1 MRKQNYQVSVTELV
15 KVIETAPDNTPI
27 LVDLDETLFLR
38 NSTEEYLN
46 TLQPRILGWLLLTLL
61 NFIKPWN
68 WLPGEIKGEV
78 SRDWIRVVVA
88 TLIFPWTLILWQIR
102 AKKLAQTYANTTLV
116 EALTKNANSHII
128 IATLGFDFIV
138 NPLCKHLPITLDDV
152 IACRFWQGA
161 IDRKSGKDY
170 LVTASLGKDEVA
182 QAIAITDSTNDNPL
196 LASVAIPC
204 LVIWQEAEY
213 VPAMADVYIPFLY
226 LETVKRPGANYFL
239 KVILLDNFFVLILAL
254 SWVSSQPIFHAI
266 SMLFLML
273 SFWCI
278 YELGYVENDVIA
290 EKFEK
295 KPTLSEAYQ
304 RYKKRINVWEPWLWA
319 IILSIPGII
328 ILESTKVISSNIS
341 IATAVTLLDLNTV
354 LTKVALWIGFL
365 VVTRASFFI
374 YNYVDKETRT
384 WIYLILQAYKYFGFL
399 IVTQTNAIGAMLFA
413 TKVISPWTSYFIYR
427 FVKSGWAEKLPM
439 DEFRT
444 LLFGLLIISVSLGTQ
459 NAAILA
465 NWQTLAIFIFFVYR
479 GRNQFWKT
487 IRQVRLIS
495 QDQWDTNK

>member
-1 MRKQNYQVSVTELV
+1 MSKQNYQVSVSELV
-15 KVIETAPDNTPI
+15 KIIETAPDSTPI
-27 LVDLDETLFLR
+27 LVDLDETLFLL

-46 TLQPRILGWLLLTLL
+46 TLQPRVLGWLLLTLL

-88 TLIFPWTLILWQIR
+88 TLLFPWTLILWQSR
-102 AKKLAQTYANTTLV
+102 AKQLAQTYANTTLI
-116 EALTKNANSHII
+116 EALTKNTNSRVIL
-128 IATLGFDFIV
+128 ATLGFDLIV
-138 NPLCKHLPITLDDV
+138 NPLCKHLPISLDDV

-161 IDRKSGKDY
+161 IDRKKGKDY
-170 LVTASLGKDEVA
+170 LVTASLGKDEVDR
-182 QAIAITDSTNDNPL
+182 AIAITDSTHDNPL

-226 LETVKRPGANYFL
+226 LERVKRPGANYFL
-239 KVILLDNFFVLILAL
+239 KVILLDDFFVLILAL
-254 SWVSSQPIFHAI
+254 SWVSSQPILHAI

-295 KPTLSEAYQ
+295 NPKLSEAY
-304 RYKKRINVWEPWLWA
+304 RSYKKRINLWEPWVWA
-319 IILSIPGII
+319 ITFTIPGLI
-328 ILESTKVISSNIS
+328 ILELTKVISSNINF
-341 IATAVTLLDLNTV
+341 ATAVSLLDLNKV
-354 LTKVALWIGFL
+354 LTNMALWIGFL
-365 VVTRASFFI
+365 VVTRVSFFI

-384 WIYLILQAYKYFGFL
+384 WLYLILQAYKCFGFL

-413 TKVISPWTSYFIYR
+413 SKVISPWTSYFIYR
-427 FVKSGWAEKLPM
+427 FVKSGWTEELPM
-439 DEFRT
+439 DVFRT
-444 LLFGLLIISVSLGTQ
+444 LLFGLLIISVSLGSQ

-465 NWQTLAIFIFFVYR
+465 SWQTLAIFILFAYR
-479 GRNQFWKT
+479 GRNQFWKA